1 MFRPQLR
8 VPVSVSAFVSLFA
21 LVLVAAVAAV
31 MLAAPARAEGSTG
44 PKNPQEAAICSS
56 LLSWVLPGGSGASS
70 VDALCAVQGSGS

>member
-1 MFRPQLR
+1 M
-8 VPVSVSAFVSLFA
+8 SASAFASLPA

-44 PKNPQEAAICSS
+44 PKNPQEAAVCKS
-56 LLSWVLPGGSGASS
+56 LLGWVLPGGSGGS